1 MTVLDR
7 TKIPPAINTYERVLA
22 WAAMSM
28 QNILNGKEVNVVA
41 NNGADQQCLTNYV
54 RGADGKLYVQV
65 VAYLPYDE
73 PTLFSPSSK
82 PWMAVVDV
90 ATAAPHANYSSD

>member
-7 TKIPPAINTYERVLA
+7 TKIPAAINTYERILG

-28 QNILNGKEVNVVA
+28 QNILNRKGVNVVA
-41 NNGADQQCLTNYV
+41 NAGEDQQCQCNYV
-54 RGADGKLYVQV
+54 RGADGQLYIQV

-73 PTLFSPSSK
+73 PILFSSAK
-82 PWMAVVDV
+82 PWMAVMDI
-90 ATAAPHANYSSD
+90 ATAAPHINFTSD